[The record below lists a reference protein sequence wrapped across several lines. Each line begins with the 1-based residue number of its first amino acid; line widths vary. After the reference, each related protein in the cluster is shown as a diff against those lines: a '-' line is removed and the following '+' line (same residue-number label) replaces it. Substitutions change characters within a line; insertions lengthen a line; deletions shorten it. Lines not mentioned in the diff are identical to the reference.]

1 MNAPLRITIDDA
13 TKRKADMWE
22 GLDLLSS
29 DELLM
34 IDQALTYY
42 AQSRHLEATERQR
55 DQFRA
60 KHTKRD
66 DALAATLGAESA
78 ALRRKAADLSDL
90 QDKITRVSDLYY
102 MPPEEW

>member
-1 MNAPLRITIDDA
+1 MNITLPTSKVIDIQDHSA
-13 TKRKADMWE
+13 LDM
-22 GLDLLSS
+22 LSS
-29 DELLM
+29 GELLL

-78 ALRRKAADLSDL
+78 ALRRKAADISNL
-90 QDKITRVSDLYY
+90 QDKITRAGDLFYS
-102 MPPEEW
+102 MDGE

>member
-1 MNAPLRITIDDA
+1 MNAPLRIQIDDA
-13 TKRKADMWE
+13 TKRKADCWD
-22 GLDLLSS
+22 GLDQLSS

-42 AQSRHLEATERQR
+42 VQSRHLEATERQR
-55 DQFRA
+55 EQYRA

-66 DALAATLGAESA
+66 AALAASLGAESA
-78 ALRRKAADLSDL
+78 ALRRKAADISDL